1 MSGKAVKLD
10 DVLSQRRGG
19 ATFKEVTVA
28 VPGAHNP
35 EIIRSIGRAMATGFA
50 SFRLIGDENEIRR
63 LAQQSGLIL
72 SSTEVIDCAD
82 EAESCRLAAEMACAG
97 TADVLMKGLVQTS
110 TFVRSILAPDLGLVH
125 EGGLISH
132 VALFDLPT
140 YPKLLLLSD
149 AAIVVA
155 PTVEQRIEIIRNV
168 LPVAR
173 SVGIDRPKIACIAP
187 AEKVSER
194 VASTGEEAE
203 IVRRMREGGVSGVEV
218 DGPFGFDVA
227 VDAEAAATKGI
238 EGPVAGDADVIIAPG
253 LDAGNALYK
262 SMSFFGKA
270 QVAGVV
276 SGAKVPVVLTSRAD
290 SENAKYASLRLAIA
304 GATAVAE

>member
-1 MSGKAVKLD
+1 MSSKAVKLD

-35 EIIRSIGRAMATGFA
+35 EIIGSIGRALATGFA
-50 SFRLIGDENEIRR
+50 SFRLIGDADEIRR
-63 LAQQSGLIL
+63 LAQTSGLVL
-72 SSTEVIDCAD
+72 ASTEVIDCAD
-82 EAESCRLAAEMACAG
+82 EAEACRLAAEMACAG

-110 TFVRSILAPDLGLVH
+110 TFVRSILAPDLGLVP

-132 VALFDLPT
+132 VALFDLPA
-140 YPKLLLLSD
+140 YAKLLLLSD

-155 PTVEQRIEIIRNV
+155 PDVEQRIQIIKNV
-168 LPVAR
+168 LPVTR
-173 SVGIDRPKIACIAP
+173 SVGIERPKIACIAP
-187 AEKVSER
+187 AERISEKVR
-194 VASTGEEAE
+194 STGEAAE
-203 IVRRMREGGVSGVEV
+203 IVARVRGGAVGDVEI

-227 VDAEAAATKGI
+227 VDAAAAKTKGI
-238 EGPVAGDADVIIAPG
+238 DGPVAGDADVIIAPG
-253 LDAGNALYK
+253 LDTGNALYK
-262 SMSFFGKA
+262 ALSYFGRA

-290 SENAKYASLRLAIA
+290 SEDTKYASLRLAIA
-304 GATAVAE
+304 GATAAAE